1 MMVLRSALLLAM
13 CALLSSCETVRLY
26 PVCFFDP
33 VQPDSA
39 VRSRHIDVLTQTLR
53 RFDANATATEDG
65 RWIVAKTTWISHE
78 ELQRVWPRLGCVG
91 TVTSGTE
98 VKRSA
103 DCTMFLADQ
112 LKSGEYRVFDIKTDD
127 VVSSDEAPGSPYVI
141 CWRSA
146 RH

>member
-1 MMVLRSALLLAM
+1 MLRATFLLAA
-13 CALLSSCETVRLY
+13 CSLLSSCATVRLY

-33 VQPDSA
+33 ARPDSA
-39 VRSRHIDVLTQTLR
+39 IKSRYVDVLTNTLR
-53 RFDANATATEDG
+53 RFDERASATEDG

-78 ELQRVWPRLGCVG
+78 ELQRVWPQIGCIG

-103 DCTMFLADQ
+103 DCTAFVAQQ

-127 VVSSDEAPGSPYVI
+127 VVLSDEAPGRPYVI
-141 CWRSA
+141 CWRSSN
-146 RH
+146 RRT

>member
-1 MMVLRSALLLAM
+1 MLRAPLLLAACVM
-13 CALLSSCETVRLY
+13 VSSCATVRLY

-33 VQPDSA
+33 TQPDSA
-39 VRSRHIDVLTQTLR
+39 IKSRHVDVLTKTLR
-53 RFDANATATEDG
+53 RFDENANATEDG

-103 DCTMFLADQ
+103 DCTEFVAEQ
-112 LKSGEYRVFDIKTDD
+112 LKSGEYRIFDIKSDD
-127 VVSSDEAPGSPYVI
+127 VVLSDEAPGRPHVI

-146 RH
+146 SR